1 MTQCLLTGTLTEKFR
16 SMKSVGRRCTPCP
29 WFLYFSCFFSL
40 SVPCNILTPVILD
53 RCYVTDFRP
62 IHGNKAGWRVRGAV
76 KGVDAFPDR
85 NESASRMT
93 DGLTQVAVD
102 TCHILENLPCH
113 PLKIR
118 FSYKA
123 E

>member
-1 MTQCLLTGTLTEKFR
+1 MSFDCHIDGEILVHFSQ
-16 SMKSVGRRCTPCP
+16 SVAAVRPVPGSFI
-29 WFLYFSCFFSL
+29 FLIFSL
-40 SVPCNILTPVILD
+40 SVRCNILTPVIRD

-62 IHGNKAGWRVRGAV
+62 IHGNKAGWRVRAAV

-85 NESASRMT
+85 DESASGMT

-102 TCHILENLPCH
+102 TCHILENLPRQ

-118 FSYKA
+118 YSYKA